1 MENELGIS
9 IIDFWRIADGRHT
22 RCFFVIAFVSTLFF
36 FLNMSWLALLGVGVF
51 KL

>member
-1 MENELGIS
+1 MSLASASLTFGALRT
-9 IIDFWRIADGRHT
+9 D
-22 RCFFVIAFVSTLFF
+22 VIPGAFLLLLLFQLYF

>member
-1 MENELGIS
+1 MSLASASLTFGALRT
-9 IIDFWRIADGRHT
+9 D
-22 RCFFVIAFVSTLFF
+22 VIPGAFLLLLLFQLYFF